1 MADPRYERSPLTVEN
16 PHTYTEPAQLDF
28 PMDAAAREVHP
39 RLAVLSVHGMGQQ
52 VEFETLDAVA
62 QSLLAEQLRRRG
74 TAGPPPSVRQVEVEG
89 MMLRRVEM
97 KLLGPEGEA
106 YEEAHVYEA
115 YWAPRTEGRVTLRD
129 VVSFLKDAGFNGIAH
144 SFGAFQ
150 RWVFNK
156 RVEFPRSLLSLVA
169 LIGTLAV
176 VLSLSAASAILAAI
190 GAARASLSGPPSWL
204 TKELFSD
211 LTAVAGIFSLAAVC
225 FGALLGLAMFRRN
238 TAPRLKPW
246 SLPAPSRAA
255 IWLLFLLTCIL
266 AIAASLAMG
275 WLVRHQIAH
284 NGASVLL
291 GRLGSTADL
300 SALVTAGC
308 GSAIFA
314 VALGALVQRHAGSPA
329 SWRPLLLSAL
339 FYLTLAALVLALGAI
354 LALFMGRRVEFAGQ
368 LPWVDWL
375 AARWEFWV
383 WALLLAVSAK
393 VRTFLIQF
401 VGDVAVYVSPFKLDR
416 FDALRSEIKTLVR
429 KSAEAVYR
437 AKEQDGSWTY
447 DRIALVGHSL
457 GSVIVYDTLN
467 HLINHDLLHQGELAA
482 ASRTKLLLT
491 FGSPLDKIAF
501 LFAAQGSRTS
511 TVQEALRAVVQPL
524 IQSYEN
530 RTFDWINVY
539 SGNDIISGSLE
550 FYDDDSND
558 PRSVKNVVDREASIP
573 LVAHTEYWKNRLI
586 WRYLYNSICRRPW
599 NEG

>member
-1 MADPRYERSPLTVEN
+1 
-16 PHTYTEPAQLDF
+16 
-28 PMDAAAREVHP
+28 
-39 RLAVLSVHGMGQQ
+39 MGQQ

-74 TAGPPPSVRQVEVEG
+74 RVGAPPSVRQVEVEG
-89 MMLRRVEM
+89 KVLRRVEM
-97 KLLGPEGEA
+97 ELLGPEGEA
-106 YEEAHVYEA
+106 REEVHVYEA

-156 RVEFPRSLLSLVA
+156 RVEFPRSLPSLGA
-169 LIGTLAV
+169 LIGALAV
-176 VLSLSAASAILAAI
+176 VLSLSAASVILTAI
-190 GAARASLSGPPSWL
+190 GAARASLREPPRWL
-204 TKELFSD
+204 TPELFSD
-211 LTAVAGIFSLAAVC
+211 LTAVAGIFLLAAVC

-238 TAPRLKPW
+238 TAPRLGPW

-255 IWLLFLLTCIL
+255 IWFLFLLTCAL

-284 NGASVLL
+284 PGASVIL
-291 GRLGSTADL
+291 GRLGSAADL
-300 SALVTAGC
+300 SGLVTAGC

-314 VALGALVQRHAGSPA
+314 AALGALMQRHGGHPAG
-329 SWRPLLLSAL
+329 WRRLLLGAFFYVTL
-339 FYLTLAALVLALGAI
+339 FALVLALGAI
-354 LALFMGRRVEFAGQ
+354 LALFAGRQVAFAGL

-416 FDALRSEIKTLVR
+416 FDALRSEIKTLVC
-429 KSAEAVYR
+429 KTAEAVYR
-437 AKEQDGSWTY
+437 AKEPDGSWTY

-467 HLINHDLLHQGELAA
+467 HLINRDLLHPGELAA
-482 ASRTKLLLT
+482 VSRTKLLLT

-501 LFAAQGSRTS
+501 LFASQGSRNS
-511 TVQEALRAVVQPL
+511 EVQEALRAVVQPL
-524 IQSYEN
+524 IQSYGN
-530 RTFDWINVY
+530 RPFDWINVY
-539 SGNDIISGSLE
+539 SRNDTISGSLE
-550 FYDDDSND
+550 FYDDDSGN
-558 PRSVKNVVDREASIP
+558 PQRVENVIDREASIP

-599 NEG
+599 NEGEAA